1 MGVVLLE
8 PEPRTEES
16 GVVEVECDMEG
27 RSDSSPE
34 EAGEVVEILCKSGAL

>member
-16 GVVEVECDMEG
+16 GVVEAECDIEG
-27 RSDSSPE
+27 RSDSSPDE
-34 EAGEVVEILCKSGAL
+34 MGEVVESWCRSGAL